1 METSRFSISSDGALL
16 IYVYFIFSLISVST
30 VLTDLPPHEALA
42 GKTRGSLFEDE
53 KHVFNLNIFLHN
65 TPWSK

>member
-1 METSRFSISSDGALL
+1 M
-16 IYVYFIFSLISVST
+16 YVYFIFSLISVST
-30 VLTDLPPHEALA
+30 VLTDVPPHEALS
-42 GKTRGSLFEDE
+42 GKTRGSLFKDE